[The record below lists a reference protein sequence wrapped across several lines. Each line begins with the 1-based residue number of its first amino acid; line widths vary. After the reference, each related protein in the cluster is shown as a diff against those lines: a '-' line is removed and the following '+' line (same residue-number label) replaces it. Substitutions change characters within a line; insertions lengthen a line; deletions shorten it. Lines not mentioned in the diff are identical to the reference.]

1 MTKVSSLANFV
12 DMNDFNKLL
21 INGGGD
27 PILTKKKIVSMRN
40 FIRIL
45 LKLFKNN
52 YDSIKTR
59 SSRRTSRTSRSSRSG
74 GEGLGNYASAT
85 LYSDLNYTNQYQ
97 FPAAGFTERSFI

>member
-1 MTKVSSLANFV
+1 MTKVSSLAKFV

-59 SSRRTSRTSRSSRSG
+59 SSRRTSRSG

-97 FPAAGFTERSFI
+97 FPTAALTERSFI

>member
-1 MTKVSSLANFV
+1 MTKVSSLAKFV

-59 SSRRTSRTSRSSRSG
+59 SSRRTSRSSRSG
-74 GEGLGNYASAT
+74 GEGLGTYANAT

-97 FPAAGFTERSFI
+97 FPAAALTERSFI

>member
-12 DMNDFNKLL
+12 DIKEFNNLL

-59 SSRRTSRTSRSSRSG
+59 SSRRTSRSSRSG

-97 FPAAGFTERSFI
+97 FPTAALTERSFI

>member
-12 DMNDFNKLL
+12 DMNEFNKLL

-59 SSRRTSRTSRSSRSG
+59 SSRRTSRSSRSG
-74 GEGLGNYASAT
+74 GEGLGTYANAT

>member
-1 MTKVSSLANFV
+1 MTKVSSLAKFV
-12 DMNDFNKLL
+12 DMNEFNNLL

-59 SSRRTSRTSRSSRSG
+59 SSRRTSRSSRSG

-97 FPAAGFTERSFI
+97 FPTAALTERSFI

>member
-1 MTKVSSLANFV
+1 MTKVSSLAKFV

-59 SSRRTSRTSRSSRSG
+59 SSRRTSRSSRSG
-74 GEGLGNYASAT
+74 GEGLGTYANAT

-97 FPAAGFTERSFI
+97 FPTAALTERSFI